1 MSRRSSAAP
10 IMTPVAPDQ
19 EAGFTLV
26 ELLVSVTLLAVLT
39 IVLAGGMKLATSRFT
54 RDPEQVE
61 RAARVA
67 LVQDFVNAKLAD
79 ARPIL
84 DLSAASRRIAFEGR
98 ATEVLFL
105 APASESA
112 PKSGLMAFGLR
123 FRPSASGDGRLE
135 LGARSFDVPSLSA
148 GRTTI
153 LLDHVAKLRFSYY
166 GTGGPGGTPG
176 WTDAWDSPQILPRL
190 IRISL
195 GFADGSSAPDLFVA
209 LRIASA
215 PSAAST
221 R

>member
-1 MSRRSSAAP
+1 MSRGSCAAP
-10 IMTPVAPDQ
+10 VGSSIARDQ

-39 IVLAGGMKLATSRFT
+39 IVLAGGMNLATSRFT
-54 RDPEQVE
+54 RDSGRAE
-61 RAARVA
+61 RAARIA

-79 ARPIL
+79 ARPVV
-84 DLSAASRRIAFEGR
+84 DLNTASRRIAFEGR

-123 FRPSASGDGRLE
+123 FTPSSSGDGHLE
-135 LGARSFDVPSLSA
+135 LDARSFDVRSPSS

-166 GTGGPGGTPG
+166 GRAGPGGTPG
-176 WTDAWDSPQILPRL
+176 WNDVWNSPQLLPQL
-190 IRISL
+190 IRISFD
-195 GFADGSSAPDLFVA
+195 FADGSSAPDLFVA
-209 LRIASA
+209 PRTASA
-215 PSAAST
+215 RSAT

>member
-1 MSRRSSAAP
+1 MSRGSYAAP
-10 IMTPVAPDQ
+10 IGSSVTRDQ

-26 ELLVSVTLLAVLT
+26 ELLVSVTLLAMLT

-54 RDPEQVE
+54 RDSGRVE
-61 RAARVA
+61 RAARIA

-79 ARPIL
+79 ARPVL
-84 DLSAASRRIAFEGR
+84 DLNAASRRIAFEGR

-112 PKSGLMAFGLR
+112 PKSGLMTFGLR
-123 FRPSASGDGRLE
+123 FRPSSSGDGRLE
-135 LGARSFDVPSLSA
+135 LGTRSFDVPSPSA
-148 GRTTI
+148 GRTTV

-166 GTGGPGGTPG
+166 GPAGPGGTPG
-176 WTDAWDSPQILPRL
+176 WTDVWDSPQLLPQL

-195 GFADGSSAPDLFVA
+195 DFADGSSAPDLFVA

-215 PSAAST
+215 LSAP